1 MPVYKSNLLPKWFPN
16 DPGAEDRLCCWPTL
30 STAVLAA
37 SLFTHFT
44 ALLVCI
50 KHQAAQR
57 STAGHLHCLTPRQQG
72 KQAFYG
78 GLVKPEFSHN
88 SSKSDVNPLRRNPK
102 KLFKH
107 FLILVHFVKM
117 IDKDDLTICW
127 WDVGRHTVYQSLLAR
142 PLPMLHVLS
151 TLNTSN

>member
-1 MPVYKSNLLPKWFPN
+1 MTLGLRTASAADQHSAQQFWQPHSSHILPLF
-16 DPGAEDRLCCWPTL
+16 L
-30 STAVLAA
+30 ST
-37 SLFTHFT
+37 SS
-44 ALLVCI
+44 I
-50 KHQAAQR
+50 KHQAEQR

-78 GLVKPEFSHN
+78 RLVKPEFSHN

-107 FLILVHFVKM
+107 FLILVHFVRM
-117 IDKDDLTICW
+117 IDKDDLNFCW

-142 PLPMLHVLS
+142 PLSMLHVLS